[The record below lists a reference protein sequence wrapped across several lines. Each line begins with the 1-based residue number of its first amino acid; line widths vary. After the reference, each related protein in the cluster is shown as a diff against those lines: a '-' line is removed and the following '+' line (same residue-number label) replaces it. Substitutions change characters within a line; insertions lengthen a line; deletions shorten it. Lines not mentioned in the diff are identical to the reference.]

1 MSAAAGRCPRIEHA
15 CVYACMCTKKAA
27 IKQWSGVAALVTNP
41 LSSMQ
46 LLPPLSLPLLAA
58 LLLQA
63 SVEAD
68 VHARMYTPASELEG
82 RKVFILE
89 ESYSNHNETVRAA
102 LLRRGW
108 AENKKGWS
116 KRWDLKWTWD
126 FSRAKLE
133 GQGQDVRPVNH
144 FPSSH
149 LLSHK
154 DELWQLLVSKYGGD
168 GAMKLMPR
176 TFNLSS
182 SASAAEFQYHASS
195 SPSQFSSAAPAAVKW
210 VVKPGRLA
218 RGTGVSVV
226 ASAADAVEAAR
237 LLNCSSTVVI
247 AQEYVQPPMLLHGHK
262 FDMRVFFLVS
272 QWSPATAYVYSSP
285 YARVAPLP
293 YSDDDL
299 SKMAHVTNRQ
309 ISKHFQGTDPRFGA
323 SWQWRH
329 SQLDEYLHA
338 SGSGSMW
345 RSKLWPSILALA
357 RSIAHALPPS
367 GVRSGSFQLFGLDVL
382 ADAHGGVWLC
392 EVNSG
397 PGLHMITD
405 VVRGIYPSMVDQMF
419 SIVLGDAGPDASRPA
434 ASGRWVQVVKAG
446 VDVEEGAR
454 DEL

>member
-1 MSAAAGRCPRIEHA
+1 
-15 CVYACMCTKKAA
+15 
-27 IKQWSGVAALVTNP
+27 
-41 LSSMQ
+41 MQ
-46 LLPPLSLPLLAA
+46 LVPLLSLLLPLA
-58 LLLQA
+58 LLLLHAGCAQ
-63 SVEAD
+63 D
-68 VHARMYTPASELEG
+68 NVHSRMYTPASELEG

-108 AENKKGWS
+108 VENRKGWS

-126 FSRAKLE
+126 FSRAKLD
-133 GQGQDVRPVNH
+133 GQGQDARPVNQ

-154 DELWQLLVSKYGGD
+154 DELWQLLVAKYGAD
-168 GAMKLMPR
+168 GAMQLMPR
-176 TFNLSS
+176 TFNLSAP
-182 SASAAEFQYHASS
+182 ASAAEFQYHASS
-195 SPSQFSSAAPAAVKW
+195 SPSQFSSTEPSAVKW

-226 ASAADAVEAAR
+226 ASADDALEGAR
-237 LLNCSSTVVI
+237 LLNSSSTVVI

-272 QWSPATAYVYSSP
+272 QWSPASAYVYSSP

-293 YSDDDL
+293 YSDDDF

-309 ISKHFQGTDPRFGA
+309 ISKHFQGTDARFGA
-323 SWQWRH
+323 SWQWSH
-329 SQLDEYLHA
+329 SQLDAYLQA

-345 RSKLWPSILALA
+345 RAKLWPRILALA

-367 GVRSGSFQLFGLDVL
+367 GHRSGSFQLFGLDVL

-392 EVNSG
+392 EINSG

-405 VVRGIYPSMVDQMF
+405 VVRAIYPSMIDQMM
-419 SIVLGDAGPDASRPA
+419 SIVLGDDGAAASRPA
-434 ASGRWVQVVKAG
+434 ASGQWVQVVKAG
-446 VDVEEGAR
+446 VDVQEGAG